1 MTDENISLAVE
12 GVSGAVVGAK
22 LDADAGST
30 GLGGSAAGNSG
41 GLGGAGG
48 SLKPVGADRNGEDL
62 KGSAGGAGI
71 AGAISLALGDTGE
84 KVPDVVAGAVD
95 ELTGVIVGVG
105 AAVTSSSSSSSS
117 SSEGRLSSLV
127 EGLDG
132 EGVSAVVSAVAGAPE
147 PALSCSSA
155 ISSSKSSS
163 SSSASAS
170 SSLMPIVPAVGA
182 GGAGG
187 GALGSPIMLR
197 RSGAPAGVVKPEPGV
212 VKELEDGPTSNVDSL
227 GTAGA
232 PMIDVLCGGGGGG
245 GGVNS
250 TGGPAE
256 KSGPI
261 EISCGGAAF
270 GSGANSR
277 CTGCHGDEGSP
288 CNSCFSVIEM
298 SNCLNSS
305 ICLEISIKRLSV
317 KLRKPIRAS
326 ERTSGLPGGGGNP
339 MSLGVTSP
347 SASSC
352 GRI

>member
-1 MTDENISLAVE
+1 MTDENMSLAVE

-22 LDADAGST
+22 LDADAGSA
-30 GLGGSAAGNSG
+30 GLVASAAGNSG

-62 KGSAGGAGI
+62 KGSAGGDGI
-71 AGAISLALGDTGE
+71 AGATSLALGDTGE
-84 KVPDVVAGAVD
+84 KVPDVVAGAED

-105 AAVTSSSSSSSS
+105 AAGTSSSSFS
-117 SSEGRLSSLV
+117 SSEGRLSSLT

-132 EGVSAVVSAVAGAPE
+132 TGVSAVVSAVAGAPE
-147 PALSCSSA
+147 PPAVSACSSA

-170 SSLMPIVPAVGA
+170 SSLMPAALAAGA

-187 GALGSPIMLR
+187 AALGSPIMLR

-232 PMIDVLCGGGGGG
+232 PIIDVLCGGGGGG

-261 EISCGGAAF
+261 DIS
-270 GSGANSR
+270 
-277 CTGCHGDEGSP
+277 
-288 CNSCFSVIEM
+288 
-298 SNCLNSS
+298 
-305 ICLEISIKRLSV
+305 
-317 KLRKPIRAS
+317 
-326 ERTSGLPGGGGNP
+326 
-339 MSLGVTSP
+339 
-347 SASSC
+347 
-352 GRI
+352 